1 MKVCVLGCKSFP
13 PGKWAGGI
21 ETNVYEVVSRLK
33 KKVEFIILT
42 RQCSRRESG
51 VRTIEVPYIDF
62 RLTRTPSHNLLSV
75 LSVKRLIEKEGISF
89 VHAHESFAGLAA
101 RIVKK
106 LTGVPY
112 LLTMHA
118 IDSGQPEWKAL
129 RAPLA
134 AVERFAIGGADM
146 VTCPGPLIRDRL
158 IREMGA
164 PKGAMIVVPNGVDV
178 AAYRHH
184 CQKKRKPGKKQVLLF
199 TGRLTESKGL
209 FVLMEAMSS
218 LREHTLWLA
227 GTGPLESQ
235 LRKTAPKN
243 VEFLGFRRDIPE
255 LLAGAD
261 IFVLPSFSEGQPIS
275 LLEAMASGTPA
286 IASGVGEIPSVL
298 GKAGILVRPGS
309 ASGIV
314 SAVRKLEDGHLAAR
328 LAKMARQRVMGYDW
342 DIVAEKFY
350 RVYLRMAELKKK

>member
-21 ETNVYEVVSRLK
+21 ETNVHEVVSRLK
-33 KKVEFIILT
+33 NRVEFFVLT
-42 RQCSRRESG
+42 RQCNGGRESR
-51 VRTIEVPYIDF
+51 VRIIEVPYVDF

-75 LSVKRLIEKEGISF
+75 LSAKRLIEKEGISF

-101 RIVKK
+101 RILKK

-129 RAPLA
+129 SAQLA

-158 IREMGA
+158 IRERGA
-164 PKGAMIVVPNGVDV
+164 PKGAIVIPNGVDS
-178 AAYRHH
+178 AAYRLRP
-184 CQKKRKPGKKQVLLF
+184 KKRRPEKKKVLLF

-218 LREHTLWLA
+218 LQEHTLWLV
-227 GTGPLESQ
+227 GSGPLESQ
-235 LRKTAPKN
+235 LRKAAPKN

-314 SAVRKLEDGHLAAR
+314 SAVRKLEDGRLAAR
-328 LAKMARQRVMGYDW
+328 LASMAKQRVREYDW
-342 DIVAEKFY
+342 DIVAEKFHK
-350 RVYLRMAELKKK
+350 VYLKMAELKKK